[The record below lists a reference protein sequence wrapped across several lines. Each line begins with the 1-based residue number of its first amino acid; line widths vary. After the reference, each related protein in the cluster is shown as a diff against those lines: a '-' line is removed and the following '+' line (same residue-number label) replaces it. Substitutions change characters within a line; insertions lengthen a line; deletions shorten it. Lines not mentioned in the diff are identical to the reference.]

1 MQDKVT
7 NDLQKS
13 QGRRKKITLVL
24 LLAWVAAVFT
34 YSMLKFSR
42 VIS

>member
-7 NDLQKS
+7 ADLQTN
-13 QGRRKKITLVL
+13 QGRRKKITLIL
-24 LLAWVAAVFT
+24 LLAWVALIFT
-34 YSMLKFSR
+34 YSILKFSR

>member
-7 NDLQKS
+7 NDVPTN

-24 LLAWVAAVFT
+24 LLAWVALIFT
-34 YSMLKFSR
+34 FSILKFSGL
-42 VIS
+42 VS

>member
-7 NDLQKS
+7 GALQTN
-13 QGRRKKITLVL
+13 QGRRKKITLVVL
-24 LLAWVAAVFT
+24 LVWVALVFT
-34 YSMLKFSR
+34 YSILKFSR